1 MKMLIVDDHPVVR
14 DGLAFL
20 LEDLFEIE
28 ETHFAE
34 DGREAIVKAL
44 NHPFDLI
51 LLDLSMPEGMDG
63 MQAIGELRRILPHAK
78 IVIFSMYDEEVY
90 QRKAYEA
97 SADGYL
103 IKQLKRD
110 ELVEQLKKIIHGE
123 KLFANQQIVEKDG
136 KVINDK
142 KTPWDLPLTQREKDV
157 FILTVFGNSQKE
169 IAEKL
174 GISVRTVENHR
185 RNISNKL
192 GNSKRSYWIE
202 FAKQYNL
209 LDIY

>member
-1 MKMLIVDDHPVVR
+1 MKILIVDDHPVVR

-44 NHPFDLI
+44 NHSFDLI

-97 SADGYL
+97 GADGYL

>member
-1 MKMLIVDDHPVVR
+1 MKVLIVDDHPVVR
-14 DGLAFL
+14 EGLAL
-20 LEDLFEIE
+20 LLGDLFEIDE
-28 ETHFAE
+28 IYFAE
-34 DGREAIVKAL
+34 DGREAIVQAL
-44 NHPFDLI
+44 NQSLDFV

-63 MQAIGELRRILPHAK
+63 LQATVELRRILPQAK
-78 IVIFSMYDEEVY
+78 IVIFSMYDEEAY

-97 SADGYL
+97 GADGYL

-110 ELVEQLKKIIHGE
+110 ELVEQLQKIMRGE
-123 KLFANQQIVEKDG
+123 KLFANKQITEKEG
-136 KVINDK
+136 KLITDK
-142 KTPWDLPLTQREKDV
+142 KTPWDLPLTQREQDV
-157 FILTVFGNSQKE
+157 FILTVLGNSQKD

-185 RNISNKL
+185 RNISNKI